1 MSLTTPLA
9 MRSATRPAVPA
20 RRALACIAGSLL
32 LLCSAS
38 LSAATPPADWLR
50 SERLRAPP
58 TPLPRKAFVLQA
70 TVSSVVL
77 SPDGRRIAWLRDAGR
92 AREVWLRT
100 LDDGA
105 TRRLLAHTPAQSLDW
120 SGDGRWLMLA
130 SPDQLDALA
139 VTAPSGAGQ
148 GRSGRMATL
157 GPRVRREL
165 LRIDGTQPA
174 AAIVLDTTGPRG
186 IAAQARWHL
195 VRIDARGRREV
206 LHSAAQ
212 RILGFAL
219 DPRGRLAYVQRV
231 EGLSLVV
238 RRIETDGRASEVLRC
253 THMRVCTPLAAGD
266 DGSLLLRAHVDTG
279 DGTERIALLRLGR
292 DGTRQVLH
300 ADPHG
305 EADLDGI
312 VIDPAAHQPRMVAY
326 RSTVARNHALDAT
339 LRPHLDALAAR
350 LPDRDLRLSLARGPG
365 AQWLVEARGGQ
376 QQGLRW
382 HRYDPATG
390 TLSALFDDAP
400 LHARDRTPARY
411 IAGAMLARRQPVEW
425 RASDGMRLYGF
436 VHLPPGRDAT
446 RAPLVVLPHGGPWN
460 HARPEYNGVAQFLA
474 HRGYAVFEPN
484 FRASTG
490 HGIAYTLAANGDFGN
505 GRVQRDIVEGTRH
518 LLASGIGDP
527 QRVAIAGASFGGYAA
542 LLGVTY
548 EPDLFKAAVAFVPPP
563 DMAWTL
569 RWILRNPESMALGRT
584 VPMPDMLRM
593 MALDPDDTAR
603 MAALRAQS
611 PMAHL
616 ARLRRPVLLVAG
628 GEDRRVGIASVVEYA
643 ARLKLAGKDVS
654 LFVDDDAGHVNRT
667 PLARESTLY
676 LLEAMLHRHL
686 GGPAPAPPDGALRGY
701 LASSQRLCAPGL
713 GTLCTRPPTQAGPTN
728 AKPTSGTATQ
738 PRNAATHD

>member
-1 MSLTTPLA
+1 MPLTTPLA
-9 MRSATRPAVPA
+9 TPSATRSTVSA
-20 RRALACIAGSLL
+20 RRTLACIAASIF
-32 LLCSAS
+32 LLCIPMLDAV
-38 LSAATPPADWLR
+38 AATPPADWLR
-50 SERLRAPP
+50 SERLRRPP
-58 TPLPRKAFVLQA
+58 PPLPRKAFVLQA

-105 TRRLLAHTPAQSLDW
+105 TRRLLAHTPAQSLAW
-120 SGDGRWLMLA
+120 SGDGRWLMLE

-139 VTAPSGAGQ
+139 VAGQ
-148 GRSGRMATL
+148 DRSMQSRSGRMTTL
-157 GPRVRREL
+157 GAQVRREL
-165 LRIDGTQPA
+165 LHIDPTRPA
-174 AAIVLDTTGPRG
+174 AAIVLETTGPRG

-195 VRIDARGRREV
+195 VRIDARGRREL

-238 RRIETDGRASEVLRC
+238 RRIETDGRATEVLRC

-266 DGSLLLRAHVDTG
+266 DGSLVLRAHVDTG

-312 VIDPAAHQPRMVAY
+312 VIDPATHQPRIVAY
-326 RSTVARNHALDAT
+326 RSTVARNHALDT
-339 LRPHLDALAAR
+339 TQRPHLDALAAR
-350 LPDRDLRLSLARGPG
+350 LPDRDLRLSLGRGPG

-390 TLSALFDDAP
+390 ALSALFDDAP

-411 IAGAMLARRQPVEW
+411 IADARLARRQPVEW

-436 VHLPPGRDAT
+436 VHLPPGRDAA
-446 RAPLVVLPHGGPWN
+446 RVPLVVLPHGGPWN

-548 EPDLFKAAVAFVPPP
+548 EPDLFKAAIAFVPPP

-569 RWILRNPESMALGRT
+569 RWILRNPEAMALGRT

-593 MALDPDDTAR
+593 LGLDTDDTAR
-603 MAALRAQS
+603 MAALRTQS
-611 PMAHL
+611 PMAQL

-628 GEDRRVGIASVVEYA
+628 GEDRRVGIAGVVEYA

-667 PLARESTLY
+667 PLARESNLY

-701 LASSQRLCAPGL
+701 LAGSQRLC
-713 GTLCTRPPTQAGPTN
+713 GPTLV
-728 AKPTSGTATQ
+728 ALCPRAPTNGRTAQ
-738 PRNAATHD
+738 PRTAATRD

>member
-1 MSLTTPLA
+1 MPLTTP
-9 MRSATRPAVPA
+9 SATQPAVPA
-20 RRALACIAGSLL
+20 RRAQACIVASILA
-32 LLCSAS
+32 LCFPALPAVST
-38 LSAATPPADWLR
+38 TPPADWLR
-50 SERLRAPP
+50 GERLRTPP
-58 TPLPRKAFVLQA
+58 QPLPRTAFVLQP
-70 TVSSVVL
+70 TISSVAL
-77 SPDGRRIAWLRDAGR
+77 SPDGRRIAWLRESGR

-130 SPDQLDALA
+130 SPAQLDALA
-139 VTAPSGAGQ
+139 VTARGAGQ

-157 GPRVRREL
+157 GPQARREL
-165 LRIDGTQPA
+165 LRIDATRPA
-174 AAIVLDTTGPRG
+174 AAIVLETTGPRG
-186 IAAQARWHL
+186 IAAQARWQL
-195 VRIDARGRREV
+195 VRIDARGRREI
-206 LHSAAQ
+206 LHAAAQ

-238 RRIETDGRASEVLRC
+238 RRIESDGRATEALRC
-253 THMRVCTPLAAGD
+253 THMRACTPLVVDHDGD
-266 DGSLLLRAHVDTG
+266 LLLRAHVDTA
-279 DGTERIALLRLGR
+279 DGAERIGLLRLAQ

-312 VIDPAAHQPRMVAY
+312 ALDPATHQPRMVAY
-326 RSTVARNHALDAT
+326 RSTAARNHALDAS
-339 LRPHLDALAAR
+339 LRPHLDTLAER

-365 AQWLVEARGGQ
+365 AQWLVEARGGR

-390 TLSALFDDAP
+390 MLSALFDDAP
-400 LHARDRTPARY
+400 LHARDRTPARH
-411 IAGAMLARRQPVEW
+411 IDDATLTPRQPVQW
-425 RASDGMRLYGF
+425 RASDGMRLHGF
-436 VHLPPGRDAT
+436 VHLPPGREAA
-446 RAPLVVLPHGGPWN
+446 RAPLVVLVHGGPWN
-460 HARPEYNGVAQFLA
+460 HARPEYNGIAQFLA

-484 FRASTG
+484 FRGSTG

-518 LLASGIGDP
+518 LLDAGIGDP

-542 LLGVTY
+542 LLGVTF
-548 EPDLFKAAVAFVPPP
+548 EPDLFKAAIAFVPPP

-593 MALDPDDTAR
+593 LALDPDDRAHMT
-603 MAALRAQS
+603 ALRAQS
-611 PMAHL
+611 PIANL

-628 GEDRRVGIASVVEYA
+628 GEDRRVGIAGVVEYA

-654 LFVDDDAGHVNRT
+654 LFIDDEAGHVNRT
-667 PLARESTLY
+667 PLARESNLY

-686 GGPAPAPPDGALRGY
+686 DGPAPTPPDGPLRGY
-701 LASSQRLCAPGL
+701 LAGSQRLCGATL
-713 GTLCTRPPTQAGPTN
+713 GTLCPRPPTNG
-728 AKPTSGTATQ
+728 KTAQ
-738 PRNAATHD
+738 PRTAAPRD

>member
-1 MSLTTPLA
+1 MPLTTTLA
-9 MRSATRPAVPA
+9 TTPAVPA
-20 RRALACIAGSLL
+20 RRALARIAASLF

-38 LSAATPPADWLR
+38 LPVAAATA
-50 SERLRAPP
+50 
-58 TPLPRKAFVLQA
+58 PLPRKAFVLQP
-70 TVSSVVL
+70 TVSSVTL
-77 SPDGRRIAWLRDAGR
+77 SPDGRRIAWLREAGR

-105 TRRLLAHTPAQSLDW
+105 TRRLLAHTSAESLDW

-130 SPDQLDALA
+130 SPRQLDALA
-139 VTAPSGAGQ
+139 VTVHGAGQ

-157 GPRVRREL
+157 GAQVRREL
-165 LRIDGTQPA
+165 LRIDGTRPA
-174 AAIVLDTTGPRG
+174 AAIVLETSGPRG
-186 IAAQARWHL
+186 VAAQTRWHL
-195 VRIDARGRREV
+195 VRVDARGYREV

-219 DPRGRLAYVQRV
+219 DPRGRLAHVQRV

-238 RRIETDGRASEVLRC
+238 RRIEADGHAVEALRC

-266 DGSLLLRAHVDTG
+266 DGSLLLRAHADTG
-279 DGTERIALLRLGR
+279 DGTERVALLRLAR
-292 DGTRQVLH
+292 DGTRHVLH
-300 ADPHG
+300 ADPFG

-312 VIDPAAHQPRMVAY
+312 VIDPATHQPRMVAY
-326 RSTVARNHALDAT
+326 RSTVARNHALDPS

-350 LPDRDLRLSLARGPG
+350 LPDRDLRLSLGREPG
-365 AQWLVEARGGQ
+365 AQWLVEARGGR

-382 HRYDPATG
+382 HAYDPETG
-390 TLSALFDDAP
+390 ALSLLFDDAP
-400 LHARDRTPARY
+400 LHARDRTPATY
-411 IAGAMLARRQPVEW
+411 IAEAMLARRQPLQW
-425 RASDGMRLYGF
+425 RASDGMRLHGF
-436 VHLPPGRDAT
+436 LQLPPGRDAA
-446 RAPLVVLPHGGPWN
+446 RAPLVVLVHGGPWS
-460 HARPEYNGVAQFLA
+460 HARPEYNGIAQFLA
-474 HRGYAVFEPN
+474 HRGYVVFEPN

-527 QRVAIAGASFGGYAA
+527 QRVGIAGASFGGYAA
-542 LLGVTY
+542 LLGVTF

-593 MALDPDDTAR
+593 LALDPDDSLR

-611 PMAHL
+611 PMANV

-628 GEDRRVGIASVVEYA
+628 GEDRRVGIAGVVEYA
-643 ARLKLAGKDVS
+643 ARLKLAGKDAS
-654 LFVDDDAGHVNRT
+654 LFVDDEAGHVNRA
-667 PLARESTLY
+667 PLAREANLY

-686 GGPAPAPPDGALRGY
+686 GGPAPMPPDGALRGY
-701 LASSQRLCAPGL
+701 LAGSQRLCAPVL
-713 GTLCTRPPTQAGPTN
+713 GTLCPRAPTSDLPTN
-728 AKPTSGTATQ
+728 GATTQ
-738 PRNAATHD
+738 PRTTAPRD

>member
-1 MSLTTPLA
+1 MPLTTPLA
-9 MRSATRPAVPA
+9 TRSATRPTVSA
-20 RRALACIAGSLL
+20 RRVLACIAASLF
-32 LLCSAS
+32 LLCPASLPASAS
-38 LSAATPPADWLR
+38 ASP
-50 SERLRAPP
+50 
-58 TPLPRKAFVLQA
+58 PLPRKAFVLQP
-70 TVSSVVL
+70 TLSSVVL

-100 LDDGA
+100 LGDGA
-105 TRRLLAHTPAQSLDW
+105 TRRLLAHTPAQALAW
-120 SGDGRWLMLA
+120 SGDGRWLMLE
-130 SPDQLDALA
+130 SPGQLDALA
-139 VTAPSGAGQ
+139 VDTQGTGQ
-148 GRSGRMATL
+148 GPSGRMTTL
-157 GPRVRREL
+157 GPQARREV
-165 LRIDGTQPA
+165 LRVDATRPA
-174 AAIVLDTTGPRG
+174 SAIVLETTGPRG

-195 VRIDARGRREV
+195 VRIDARGRRDV

-238 RRIETDGRASEVLRC
+238 RRIEADGRAVEALRC
-253 THMRVCTPLAAGD
+253 THMRVCTPLAVD
-266 DGSLLLRAHVDTG
+266 HDGHLLLRAHVDSG
-279 DGTERIALLRLGR
+279 DGAERIGLLQLAR
-292 DGTRQVLH
+292 DGTRRVLH

-312 VIDPAAHQPRMVAY
+312 VIDPATHQPRIVAY
-326 RSTVARNHALDAT
+326 RSTVARNHALDAS

-365 AQWLVEARGGQ
+365 AQWLVEARGGR

-400 LHARDRTPARY
+400 LHARDRTPARH
-411 IAGAMLARRQPVEW
+411 IADATLSPRQPVAW
-425 RASDGMRLYGF
+425 RASDGMRLHGF
-436 VHLPPGRDAT
+436 VHLPPGRDAA
-446 RAPLVVLPHGGPWN
+446 RAPLVVLAHGGPWN
-460 HARPEYNGVAQFLA
+460 HARPEYNGIAQFLA

-484 FRASTG
+484 FRSSTG

-527 QRVAIAGASFGGYAA
+527 QRVGIAGASFGGYSA
-542 LLGVTY
+542 LLGVTF
-548 EPDLFKAAVAFVPPP
+548 EPDLFKAAIAFVPPP

-593 MALDPDDTAR
+593 LALDPDDDAR

-611 PMAHL
+611 PMANL

-667 PLARESTLY
+667 PLARESNLY

-686 GGPAPAPPDGALRGY
+686 HGPAPAPPDGALRAY
-701 LASSQRLCAPGL
+701 LADSQRLCGATL
-713 GTLCTRPPTQAGPTN
+713 GALCPRQ
-728 AKPTSGTATQ
+728 PTSGDAAQ
-738 PRNAATHD
+738 PRRAATSD